1 MPIVFAQPQPLDA
14 AAAFQAGR
22 QQGQLAAGA
31 AAARQQAVLADYF
44 TAAANRDAAH
54 ASQNEDRELRASAG
68 NADRAAMLENAGRNR
83 LFQLQE
89 NEQQNQQRQAQMR
102 LHADLQNVELSQTEA
117 VRLQR
122 MRQAV
127 GAVNADDSLAPD
139 EKASLIQQLQTGIN
153 PLQQRVA
160 AARVKQEEVQTQMM
174 LGQAQ
179 KIAALQ
185 SATGATRASL
195 FESQVH
201 RREDGNDYYVDS
213 KGDLRLLEKPTP
225 PKGEKPD
232 PRESPAEMHR
242 LAKLY
247 ADREVGLDAHK
258 QVDALGKPTE
268 AARQWQE
275 KYSANLRHQEQVNV
289 ERRNAARPDGG
300 VRPEPEPG
308 RTVTQ
313 QQRAMLDALPPFDR
327 EAPATDK
334 QKALVAGY
342 RSALAGLDAREN
354 LDASQKARA
363 RDALDQSMQLLVR
376 YRGSTAAMP
385 PDDLKR
391 FQELQ
396 QVYEWNATA
405 REAPKKESFGDT
417 VKGVLGTKSPTEGMP
432 GRSAWEKFQDGD
444 LVTLDDVTNLFK

>member
-179 KIAALQ
+179 KVAALQ
-185 SATGATRASL
+185 SATGATRAAL

-201 RREDGNDYYVDS
+201 RRPDGNDYFVDS
-213 KGDLRLLEKPTP
+213 KGDLKLLEKPDP
-225 PKGEKPD
+225 VKGEKVKPPEPFD
-232 PRESPAEMHR
+232 WAKELKQAE
-242 LAKLY
+242 A
-247 ADREVGLDAHK
+247 
-258 QVDALGKPTE
+258 E
-268 AARQWQE
+268 AAVAYPVPAKAEDDANAGKRREYMQRVMDRRQAEHAGQQRAQAQAE
-275 KYSANLRHQEQVNV
+275 PAASPPPANPAVPQPPARQVPQA
-289 ERRNAARPDGG
+289 ERRPFNIDDPDSIPPAARPFRDDYMKQVRDVDGLPTHTP
-300 VRPEPEPG
+300 PEVKTELKMLATDMAQLVAAAGSPEAMSDAELRAFAAARKKFEQG
-308 RTVTQ
+308 MT
-313 QQRAMLDALPPFDR
+313 RAMAAKSPDD
-327 EAPATDK
+327 
-334 QKALVAGY
+334 Q
-342 RSALAGLDAREN
+342 ARERIGRELATPPAGTPEAQIRN
-354 LDASQKARA
+354 TLRP
-363 RDALDQSMQLLVR
+363 LLPR
-376 YRGSTAAMP
+376 
-385 PDDLKR
+385 
-391 FQELQ
+391 
-396 QVYEWNATA
+396 
-405 REAPKKESFGDT
+405 
-417 VKGVLGTKSPTEGMP
+417 
-432 GRSAWEKFQDGD
+432 
-444 LVTLDDVTNLFK
+444 